1 MENSTTPFS
10 KKCEILAELWMNYRD
25 EEDFR
30 DFIDYNDLGLPLAYA
45 MQNDMIEKLS
55 PTAETIIEETFDLLC
70 AGLELSPE
78 IPWDSLD
85 EMLGEGIEE

>member
-1 MENSTTPFS
+1 MENNTTPFS

-25 EEDFR
+25 EDDFK

-55 PTAETIIEETFDLLC
+55 PVAETIIEETFDLLC
-70 AGLELSPE
+70 AGLGVSSEVN
-78 IPWDSLD
+78 WDNLD
-85 EMLGEGIEE
+85 EMLDEGIEE